1 MKDVYVVVPLHQQS
15 RSFLIFLHQST
26 VYQYKSLAFSLS
38 VAPRALS
45 KLMRYAIEPL
55 RKIGIRLVYY
65 LDDICLVAKLKEEM
79 NNNVEKTLNH
89 LKNLGFLIN
98 YKKNNMQPQRTQ
110 EFLGFES
117 NTSTMQIRLPQPK
130 LKKILSRTKQLKKS
144 RSVFSCR

>member
-1 MKDVYVVVPLHQQS
+1 
-15 RSFLIFLHQST
+15 
-26 VYQYKSLAFSLS
+26 
-38 VAPRALS
+38 
-45 KLMRYAIEPL
+45 MRYAIEPL

-79 NNNVEKTLNH
+79 KNNVEKTLNH

-98 YKKNNMQPQRTQ
+98 YKKNNLQLQRTQ

-130 LKKILSRTKQLKKS
+130 LKKY
-144 RSVFSCR
+144 